1 MLSLDRG
8 TPVAIAVSR
17 VNVRRGRC
25 AVAKFTMSSPHT
37 VSREEAKRRLQEA
50 LANVRRQHGVVV
62 QVTEDWQGDV
72 LNFVVAAVHQKVTG
86 QVFIEDDVARVEA
99 DLPWMLRML
108 AGPII
113 RRIEQQ
119 GFEALENKASPGD
132 C

>member
-25 AVAKFTMSSPHT
+25 AVAKFTMSIPHT
-37 VSREEAKRRLQEA
+37 LSREEAKRRLQEA

>member
-1 MLSLDRG
+1 
-8 TPVAIAVSR
+8 
-17 VNVRRGRC
+17 
-25 AVAKFTMSSPHT
+25 VAKFTMSIPHT
-37 VSREEAKRRLQEA
+37 LSREEAKRRLQDA
-50 LANVRRQHGVVV
+50 LANVRRQHGGVV

-72 LNFVVAAVHQKVTG
+72 LNFVVTAVHQKVTG

-119 GFEALENKASPGD
+119 GFEALENKAPPGD
-132 C
+132 H